1 MWKLYTHCS
10 SFTLMVCMACHTSRK
25 NWTIFY
31 RKSFQG
37 KYMFTKTASLFVR
50 ENKYHKLTTI
60 YYVLLIR
67 RRSRLPMKELIE
79 FLKELMKSAE
89 AMPRET
95 FCCQSSAFPF
105 HQKPNSNWLLW
116 RKKSALGFKY
126 FFSKTNQTTNGRLII
141 HVAVD
146 SVKPFESFHSLEFD
160 LGSWWKRKFMTGLC
174 DVTHISE

>member
-1 MWKLYTHCS
+1 
-10 SFTLMVCMACHTSRK
+10 MVCMACIKSRK

-116 RKKSALGFKY
+116 RNKAALGFKY
-126 FFSKTNQTTNGRLII
+126 FFSKINLTRNGTLIR
-141 HVAVD
+141 HVAVENC
-146 SVKPFESFHSLEFD
+146 KTIWKLPFVGIWF
-160 LGSWWKRKFMTGLC
+160 RKLVETEIYDGALWC
-174 DVTHISE
+174 DAY

>member
-10 SFTLMVCMACHTSRK
+10 SFTLMVCMDCHTSRK

-79 FLKELMKSAE
+79 FLKELMKSSE

-116 RKKSALGFKY
+116 RNKVALGFEY
-126 FFSKTNQTTNGRLII
+126 FFSNIIQTTNRRLIR
-141 HVAVD
+141 HVAVENC
-146 SVKPFESFHSLEFD
+146 KTIWKLPFVGIWF
-160 LGSWWKRKFMTGLC
+160 RKLVETEIYDGALWC
-174 DVTHISE
+174 DAY

>member
-116 RKKSALGFKY
+116 RNKAALDFKC
-126 FFSKTNQTTNGRLII
+126 FFSKINQTTNGRLIR
-141 HVAVD
+141 HVAV
-146 SVKPFESFHSLEFD
+146 ESFHSLEFD
-160 LGSWWKRKFMTGLC
+160 LGSWWKRKFMTELC